1 MNILDAIKERRLFCD
16 GGTGTYLQA
25 RGLKPGEPPDL
36 WNLSRPQDII
46 GMHKA
51 YLFAGSDIIASNT
64 FSANPLRFENYEE
77 IIAAAIKNARTA
89 IKEAGKK
96 EGEAF
101 VVLDIGP
108 SGRMLEPLGDF
119 PFEEAV
125 ETFAKIVK
133 AAVPYSPDAILIET
147 MNDSLET
154 KAAVLAAKENSSLPV
169 FVTNVYDENGTLMT
183 GASPEAMVA
192 MLEGLD
198 VDALGMNCSLG
209 PKQMIPLVERIMKIT
224 STPVIVNPNA
234 GLPRTEDGN
243 TVYDVGEDEFASC
256 MKEMA
261 LLGVNIMGGCC
272 GTTPEYIKKERE
284 AVSDVP
290 YSLPTKKDITMVSS
304 FTHAVFFGERT
315 ILIGERINPTGKKRF
330 KQALLDHDIN
340 YILEEGLSQQKAGA
354 DILDVNVGLPEIDEP
369 SMMKEVVS
377 ELQAVSDLPLQI
389 DTGDEKALESALRI
403 YNGKPMINS
412 VNGRKDIQDK
422 VFPLAKKYGGLIVG
436 LTIGEAGVPETVE
449 ERVEI
454 ARKIYERAAEYG
466 IEKKNIIIDPLA
478 MAVSANDDSGLVTL
492 EAVRRIHDEL
502 QGLTSLGVSNIS
514 FGLPERSTLNSAFLL
529 MTMTA
534 GLSAAIMNPFSAD
547 MMRAFLSFNVL
558 SGKDKNCAAFLEKI
572 GDYEIETHE
581 KKTATDGKGL
591 LAKEEPKD
599 ADPLSSLSGAIEK
612 GLKERAADIAKDLIK
627 DGTDPLLIVNEAVIP
642 ALNHVGEGFEKKK
655 LFLPNLLM
663 ASEAA
668 QAAFSVIKENMQGK
682 DGGLDEGG
690 KIVIA
695 TVKGDVHD
703 IGKNIVKVILENYGF
718 SVTDL
723 GKDVPPE
730 RVVSAVKETG
740 ARLVGLSA
748 LMTTTVPAMEET
760 IKKLHEETPGVKI
773 MVGGAVMNEEYA
785 AMIKADFYGR
795 DAMASVRY
803 AEEVLR

>member
-1 MNILDAIKERRLFCD
+1 
-16 GGTGTYLQA
+16 
-25 RGLKPGEPPDL
+25 
-36 WNLSRPQDII
+36 
-46 GMHKA
+46 
-51 YLFAGSDIIASNT
+51 
-64 FSANPLRFENYEE
+64 
-77 IIAAAIKNARTA
+77 
-89 IKEAGKK
+89 
-96 EGEAF
+96 
-101 VVLDIGP
+101 
-108 SGRMLEPLGDF
+108 
-119 PFEEAV
+119 
-125 ETFAKIVK
+125 
-133 AAVPYSPDAILIET
+133 
-147 MNDSLET
+147 
-154 KAAVLAAKENSSLPV
+154 
-169 FVTNVYDENGTLMT
+169 
-183 GASPEAMVA
+183 
-192 MLEGLD
+192 
-198 VDALGMNCSLG
+198 MNCSLG
-209 PKQMIPLVERIMKIT
+209 PRQMIPLVQRIMKIT

-234 GLPRTEDGN
+234 GLPRSENGR
-243 TVYDVGEDEFASC
+243 TVYDVGPDEFASC

-261 LLGVNIMGGCC
+261 ALGVNLMGGCC
-272 GTTPEYIKKERE
+272 GTTPEYIRKERE
-284 AVSDVP
+284 AVIDIP
-290 YSLPTKKDITMVSS
+290 YSLPAEKDITMVSS

-315 ILIGERINPTGKKRF
+315 VLIGERINPTGKKRF
-330 KQALLDHDIN
+330 KKALIDHDIN

-354 DILDVNVGLPEIDEP
+354 DILDVNVGLPEIDEEA
-369 SMMKEVVS
+369 MMKEVVF
-377 ELQAVSDLPLQI
+377 ELQAISDLPLQI

-412 VNGRKDIQDK
+412 VNGRKETQEK

-436 LTIGEAGVPETVE
+436 LTIGENGVPDTVE

-454 ARKIYERAAEYG
+454 AREIYDRAAEYG
-466 IEKKNIIIDPLA
+466 IKKKDIIIDPLA
-478 MAVSANDDSGLVTL
+478 MAVSANDASGKVTL

-502 QGLTSLGVSNIS
+502 HGLTSLGVSNIS
-514 FGLPERSTLNSAFLL
+514 FGLPERGTLNSAFLL

-534 GLSAAIMNPFSAD
+534 GLSAAIMNPHSAE

-572 GDYEIETHE
+572 GDYEVE
-581 KKTATDGKGL
+581 
-591 LAKEEPKD
+591 AKEQKEIKTGESLLSKEERKD
-599 ADPLSSLSGAIEK
+599 DDPISSLSRAIEK
-612 GLKERAADIAKDLIK
+612 GLKDSAADIAKELIK
-627 DGTDPLLIVNEAVIP
+627 DGADPLSIVNDAVIP
-642 ALNHVGEGFEKKK
+642 ALNRVGEGFEKKK

-668 QAAFSVIKENMQGK
+668 QAAFSIIKESMAER
-682 DGGLDEGG
+682 GGQDTGE

-730 RVVSAVKETG
+730 KVVSAVKETG

-760 IKKLHEETPGVKI
+760 IKKLHEEAPGVKI

-803 AEEVLR
+803 AETVLR

>member
-1 MNILDAIKERRLFCD
+1 MNILDAIKERRLFFD
-16 GGTGTYLQA
+16 GGTGTYLQE

-36 WNLSRPQDII
+36 WNLERPKDII

-51 YLFAGSDIIASNT
+51 YLLAGADIIASNT
-64 FSANPLRFENYEE
+64 FSASPLRFENYEE
-77 IIAAAIKNARTA
+77 IIAAAIQNVRLAM
-89 IKEAGKK
+89 KEAGKR

-101 VVLDIGP
+101 VALDVGP
-108 SGRMLEPLGDF
+108 TGRMLEPLGDL

-125 ETFAKIVK
+125 EAYAKIVR
-133 AAVPYSPDAILIET
+133 AAVPYGPDVILIET

-192 MLEGLD
+192 MLEGLN
-198 VDALGMNCSLG
+198 VDAFGMNCSLG
-209 PKQMIPLVERIMKIT
+209 PKQMLSLVPRIMKIT

-234 GLPRTEDGN
+234 GLPRNENGK
-243 TVYDVGEDEFASC
+243 TVYDVGPDEFASL
-256 MKEMA
+256 MREMA
-261 LLGVNIMGGCC
+261 LLGVNLMGGCC
-272 GTTPEYIKKERE
+272 GTTPEYIRKERE
-284 AVSDVP
+284 AVSDIP
-290 YSLPTKKDITMVSS
+290 YSLPEKKDITMVSS
-304 FTHAVFFGERT
+304 FTHAVFFGEKT
-315 ILIGERINPTGKKRF
+315 VLIGERINPTGKKRF
-330 KQALLDHDIN
+330 KKALIEHDIN

-354 DILDVNVGLPEIDEP
+354 DILDVNVGLPEIDEVA
-369 SMMKEVVS
+369 MMKEVVS
-377 ELQAVSDLPLQI
+377 ELQAISDLPLQI

-412 VNGRKDIQDK
+412 VNGRKEIQDK

-436 LTIGEAGVPETVE
+436 LTIGEEGVPDTVE
-449 ERVEI
+449 RRVEI
-454 ARKIYERAAEYG
+454 AREIYERAAEYG

-478 MAVSANDDSGLVTL
+478 MAVSADDNSGRVTL

-502 QGLTSLGVSNIS
+502 HGLTSLGVSNIS
-514 FGLPERSTLNSAFLL
+514 FGLPERGTLNSSFLL

-558 SGKDKNCAAFLEKI
+558 SGKDKNCAAFLERI
-572 GDYEIETHE
+572 GDYEVTVKEQTTGKTET
-581 KKTATDGKGL
+581 GSS
-591 LAKEEPKD
+591 AKVED
-599 ADPLSSLSGAIEK
+599 NADDPLSELRVVIEK
-612 GLKERAADIAKDLIK
+612 GLKDRASDIAKELVK
-627 DGTDPLLIVNEAVIP
+627 AGADPLSIVNDAVIP
-642 ALNHVGEGFEKKK
+642 ALNSVGEGFEKKT

-668 QAAFSVIKENMQGK
+668 QAAFSIIKENMVQGG
-682 DGGLDEGG
+682 DGQEEGA

-730 RVVSAVKETG
+730 KVVSAVKETG

-785 AMIKADFYGR
+785 AMIKADFYGK
-795 DAMASVRY
+795 DAMASVRF
-803 AEEVLR
+803 AETVLR

>member
-1 MNILDAIKERRLFCD
+1 MNILDAIKKRRLFFD
-16 GGTGTYLQA
+16 GGSGTYLQA

-36 WNLSRPQDII
+36 WNLERPE
-46 GMHKA
+46 
-51 YLFAGSDIIASNT
+51 DIIAMHRDYLLAGTDILTANT
-64 FSANPLRFENYEE
+64 FSASPLRFENYEE
-77 IIAAAIKNARTA
+77 IIAAAIKNARLA
-89 IKEAGKK
+89 IKESGK
-96 EGEAF
+96 EAF
-101 VVLDIGP
+101 VVLDMGP
-108 SGRMLEPLGDF
+108 SGRMLEPLGDLL
-119 PFEEAV
+119 FEEAV
-125 ETFAKIVK
+125 EVFAAIVR
-133 AAVPYSPDAILIET
+133 AAVPYEPDAILIET

-183 GASPEAMVA
+183 GASPEAMTA
-192 MLEGLD
+192 MLEGLH
-198 VDALGMNCSLG
+198 VDAFGMNCSLG
-209 PKQMIPLVERIMKIT
+209 PRQMIPLVQRIMKIT

-234 GLPRTEDGN
+234 GLPRSENGR
-243 TVYDVGEDEFASC
+243 TVYDVGPDEFASC

-261 LLGVNIMGGCC
+261 ALGVNLMGGCC
-272 GTTPEYIKKERE
+272 GTTPEYIRKERE
-284 AVSDVP
+284 AVSDIP
-290 YSLPTKKDITMVSS
+290 YSLPAEKDITMVSS

-330 KQALLDHDIN
+330 KKALIDHDIN

-354 DILDVNVGLPEIDEP
+354 DILDVNVGLPEIDEEA
-369 SMMKEVVS
+369 MMKEVVF
-377 ELQAVSDLPLQI
+377 ELQAISDLPLQI
-389 DTGDEKALESALRI
+389 DTGDEHALESALRI

-412 VNGRKDIQDK
+412 VNGRKETQDK

-436 LTIGEAGVPETVE
+436 LTIGENGVPDTVE

-454 ARKIYERAAEYG
+454 AREIFERAAEYG
-466 IEKKNIIIDPLA
+466 IKKKDIIIDPLA
-478 MAVSANDDSGLVTL
+478 MAVSANDASGKVTL

-502 QGLTSLGVSNIS
+502 HGLTSLGVSNIS
-514 FGLPERSTLNSAFLL
+514 FGLPERGTLNSAFLL

-534 GLSAAIMNPFSAD
+534 GLSAAIMNPHSAE

-572 GDYEIETHE
+572 GDYEVE
-581 KKTATDGKGL
+581 
-591 LAKEEPKD
+591 AKEQKEIKTGEKLPSKEKRKD
-599 ADPLSSLSGAIEK
+599 DDPIFSLSRAIEK
-612 GLKERAADIAKDLIK
+612 GLKDSAADIAKELIK
-627 DGTDPLLIVNEAVIP
+627 DGADPLSIVNDAVIP
-642 ALNHVGEGFEKKK
+642 ALNRVGEGFEKKK

-668 QAAFSVIKENMQGK
+668 QAAFSIIKENMTEKGEDGEQG
-682 DGGLDEGG
+682 E

-730 RVVSAVKETG
+730 KVVSAVKETK

-760 IKKLHEETPGVKI
+760 IKKLHEEAPGVKI

-803 AEEVLR
+803 AETVLR